1 MNTIQ
6 FADSTTSRVSAAV
19 TFAVSAWFFVAGGM
33 ALSENPLESPAAVR
47 AAAAHETRVVYSAP
61 AVAINPEAR
70 LVNVV
75 EGHRV

>member
-6 FADSTTSRVSAAV
+6 FADSHTSKVSAAV
-19 TFAVSAWFFVAGGM
+19 TFAVSAWFFVAGGV
-33 ALSENPLESPAAVR
+33 ALTSDPLDSPEAIR
-47 AAAAHETRVVYSAP
+47 AAAAQTRVVYSAP

-70 LVNVV
+70 LVIVV

>member
-6 FADSTTSRVSAAV
+6 FADSHASKVSTAV
-19 TFAVSAWFFVAGGM
+19 TFAVSAWLLVAGGV
-33 ALSENPLESPAAVR
+33 ALTTDPADSPEAVR
-47 AAAAHETRVVYSAP
+47 AAAEQTRVVYAAP

-70 LVNVV
+70 LVIVV